1 MNIYESPQVTVVA
14 MDIVDVIRTSN
25 GEDTPD
31 VLITKGTSTRN
42 IDSDKDSIFN

>member
-14 MDIVDVIRTSN
+14 MDIVDVIRTSS
-25 GEDTPD
+25 EDTPD